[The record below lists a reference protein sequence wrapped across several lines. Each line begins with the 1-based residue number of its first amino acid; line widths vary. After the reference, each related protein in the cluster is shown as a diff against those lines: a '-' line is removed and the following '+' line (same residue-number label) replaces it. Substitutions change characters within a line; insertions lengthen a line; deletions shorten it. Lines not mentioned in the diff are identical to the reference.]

1 MDAGVILMEGGTEH
15 DLLSLTSSVADQEDR
30 KDVKEEMVAENV
42 EEKAEIEESSEKE
55 PHEENLQES
64 PKIDKAL
71 FMEVTD
77 EQRKLAQQARMYGEQ
92 MQALSESA
100 GGRKR
105 KRREKQKREGGD
117 DDEYSYTGD
126 KSDGSSEESE
136 AEAIADQPP
145 PPGLEPPTE
154 ASADDVVENGEDKSK
169 DTLGAENAK
178 KNTSKETRSPLPLHI
193 TRSVY
198 IRHLPAKISAED
210 IVEICRTIPG
220 YLRIAFADP
229 DPNRG
234 YERRGWVTYS
244 HNTDI
249 REVTARL
256 TTNKVKDV
264 QLNCMVNRELTR
276 RVKFGQEVSWA
287 SRAVHADLHV
297 TLNLV
302 KTMDEKAK
310 LWEHSL
316 GSDNTKPNPV
326 VSVPDS
332 LLSEDSPAGNI
343 AGEEEEGVV
352 SDPGTEI
359 LPETDDKMKALDR
372 LIWYLRLVHSIDF
385 YNGISFPA
393 EDCMPHRCGIFT
405 VRPKKPTAVTQ
416 EEVSVYNDSTKSR
429 IKPLLEAKKEMTED
443 DIEKFGK
450 KDPDAY
456 PIH

>member
-234 YERRGWVTYS
+234 
-244 HNTDI
+244 
-249 REVTARL
+249 
-256 TTNKVKDV
+256 
-264 QLNCMVNRELTR
+264 
-276 RVKFGQEVSWA
+276 
-287 SRAVHADLHV
+287 
-297 TLNLV
+297 
-302 KTMDEKAK
+302 
-310 LWEHSL
+310 
-316 GSDNTKPNPV
+316 
-326 VSVPDS
+326 
-332 LLSEDSPAGNI
+332 
-343 AGEEEEGVV
+343 
-352 SDPGTEI
+352 
-359 LPETDDKMKALDR
+359 
-372 LIWYLRLVHSIDF
+372 
-385 YNGISFPA
+385 
-393 EDCMPHRCGIFT
+393 
-405 VRPKKPTAVTQ
+405 
-416 EEVSVYNDSTKSR
+416 
-429 IKPLLEAKKEMTED
+429 
-443 DIEKFGK
+443 
-450 KDPDAY
+450 
-456 PIH
+456 